1 MLRRRLRAVMA
12 ATSLFILGGVLGIAA
27 ERVLLTPDVGVVD
40 APQDA
45 QAEMVTSLRRELDLD
60 SEQVAEL
67 EAVLARQQA
76 AVTHA
81 WETIRP
87 RLRVAMDTAR
97 AEIEALLTPM
107 QREQF
112 RLWLA
117 NEHGTSGAM
126 PTPVHRP

>member
-12 ATSLFILGGVLGIAA
+12 ATALLLLGGVLGIAL
-27 ERVLLTPDVGVVD
+27 ERVLFTPDVGVVD
-40 APQDA
+40 APRDA
-45 QAEMVTSLRRELDLD
+45 QAEMVTSLQTELDLD
-60 SEQVAEL
+60 PQQVAEL
-67 EAVLARQQA
+67 KAVLARQQA

-97 AEIEALLTPM
+97 SDIEALLTPM

-117 NEHGTSGAM
+117 NEHGTSRAM

>member
-12 ATSLFILGGVLGIAA
+12 ATALFILGGVLGIAL
-27 ERVLLTPDVGVVD
+27 ERVLLAPDAGAAD
-40 APQDA
+40 EPLDA

-87 RLRVAMDTAR
+87 HLRVAMDTAR
-97 AEIEALLTPM
+97 SDIEALLTPM

-117 NEHGTSGAM
+117 NEHGTNGTM
-126 PTPVHRP
+126 RTPVHRP